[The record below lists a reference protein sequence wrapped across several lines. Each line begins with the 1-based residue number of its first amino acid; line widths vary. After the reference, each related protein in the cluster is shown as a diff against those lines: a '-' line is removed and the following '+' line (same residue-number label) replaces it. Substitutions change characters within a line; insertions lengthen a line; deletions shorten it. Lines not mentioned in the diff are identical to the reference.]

1 MNTNVTK
8 SIGVWVILKFFMVIV
23 FNYGAKLKKIS
34 KGGISNLKYFA
45 QIVKTKAPM
54 RDIIYFGIQLF
65 FD

>member
-1 MNTNVTK
+1 V
-8 SIGVWVILKFFMVIV
+8 VV
-23 FNYGAKLKKIS
+23 FDYGAKLKKIS

-45 QIVKTKAPM
+45 RIVKNKAPM